1 MNLALGKLLLKRTS
15 VSSYNSCNLLRCKH
29 TSLFLTTNAS
39 KLLQNSTCS
48 HRKPRFEKTHFKPI
62 VVNQCCQI
70 DFRKTST
77 NQSHIDLN
85 LDARN
90 NNIYRFGLALQQ
102 VLPSKYYNCE
112 YSYIIKTCMIINTVE
127 INNILSSLRDK
138 RKGLRSHRQYA
149 SRSNRRPRRGF
160 KFGGAK
166 HQIKPNYDFF
176 KVILSVL

>member
-15 VSSYNSCNLLRCKH
+15 VSNYNSYNLLRCKH

-48 HRKPRFEKTHFKPI
+48 HRKPRFEKTHFKPL

-85 LDARN
+85 LDVRN

-102 VLPSKYYNCE
+102 ILPSKYCYCK
-112 YSYIIKTCMIINTVE
+112 YSYIINTCMIMNRVE
-127 INNILSSLRDK
+127 INHILIFL
-138 RKGLRSHRQYA
+138 
-149 SRSNRRPRRGF
+149 
-160 KFGGAK
+160 
-166 HQIKPNYDFF
+166 
-176 KVILSVL
+176 

>member
-1 MNLALGKLLLKRTS
+1 MNLALGKLLLKKTS
-15 VSSYNSCNLLRCKH
+15 VSNYNSYNLLRCKH

-70 DFRKTST
+70 DFRKTS

-85 LDARN
+85 LDVRN

-102 VLPSKYYNCE
+102 ILPSKYCNCTYN
-112 YSYIIKTCMIINTVE
+112 YILTNAHMIINRVE
-127 INNILSSLRDK
+127 INHIFIFL
-138 RKGLRSHRQYA
+138 
-149 SRSNRRPRRGF
+149 
-160 KFGGAK
+160 
-166 HQIKPNYDFF
+166 
-176 KVILSVL
+176 